1 MNDFNFARTA
11 QANPGAMDAS
21 VDLGLRKFMLSVYNK
36 MALGLVITAI
46 LAYVVGSSP
55 ELMALVFG
63 TPLRWV
69 VMFGPIGIL
78 LVSAFAMKN
87 PSPVAANLIY
97 WSVATLIGVSMGA
110 LVFVYAGR
118 PDGFALI
125 AKAFMTTA
133 VAFGGLSLWGYTTK
147 KDLTGWGT
155 FLIMG
160 VIGLIV
166 ASLLNMFFGGGNP
179 IFSTIIS
186 VVGVLIFAGLTAYDT
201 QRLKFQY
208 YELGGNDRAIAVA
221 STFGAL
227 SLYLNFINMFQFIL
241 ALMSGGDD

>member
-1 MNDFNFARTA
+1 MNDFNFAQSGRMPA
-11 QANPGAMDAS
+11 GAMDAS
-21 VDLGLRKFMLSVYNK
+21 VDAGLRKFMLSVYNK
-36 MALGLVITAI
+36 MAIGLVITAI
-46 LAYVVGSSP
+46 LAAFVGTN
-55 ELMALVFG
+55 EALIMTIFT

-78 LVSAFAMKN
+78 LISGFVMKN
-87 PSPVAANLIY
+87 PSPLAANLIY
-97 WSVATLIGVSMGA
+97 WSVASLIGVSMGS
-110 LVFVYAGR
+110 LVFVYGGR

-125 AKAFMTTA
+125 AKAFLTTA
-133 VAFGGLSLWGYTTK
+133 IAFGGMSLWGYTTK
-147 KDLTGWGT
+147 KDLTGMGT

-160 VIGLIV
+160 LIGLIV
-166 ASLLNMFFGGGNP
+166 ASVLNMFFGGGNP
-179 IFSTIIS
+179 IFSMIIS

-208 YELGGNDRAIAVA
+208 YQMGGNERAIAVA

-241 ALMSGGDD
+241 AMMSGRD

>member
-1 MNDFNFARTA
+1 MNNFNFAQSGRMPA
-11 QANPGAMDAS
+11 GAMDTS
-21 VDLGLRKFMLSVYNK
+21 VDAGLRKFMLSVYNK
-36 MALGLVITAI
+36 MALGLVITAV
-46 LAYVVGSSP
+46 LAYLVGTNES
-55 ELMALVFG
+55 LIMAIFT
-63 TPLRWV
+63 TPLKWV

-78 LVSAFAMKN
+78 LISGFVMKN
-87 PSPVAANLIY
+87 PSPVAANMIY
-97 WSVATLIGVSMGA
+97 WSVASLIGVSMGA

-133 VAFGGLSLWGYTTK
+133 IAFGGLSLWGYTTN
-147 KDLTGWGT
+147 KDLTGMRT
-155 FLIMG
+155 FLFMG
-160 VIGLIV
+160 LIGLIA

-208 YELGGNDRAIAVA
+208 YEMGGNERAIAVA

-241 ALMSGGDD
+241 ALMSGRD